1 MDSLRPA
8 DSFRLLNKQ
17 VHVWFMRTHCAAEDI
32 ARFRSVLSPSE
43 LERAA
48 RFRFATL
55 HDSSIVTRGAL
66 RVLLGRYL
74 NIPPDSTQFQY
85 GGNEKPALWPEKSIR
100 FNISHSTD
108 LAVFAFTLDC
118 EIGVDVE
125 LIRPIADMTSI
136 AERFFCREESAELLS
151 LPDHKRQR
159 AFFLCWTRKEA
170 YIKALGNGLSEPLDT
185 FRVTVDPDIP
195 AAFIHVAHD
204 PSLAR
209 RWTLQDLP
217 VAPDYAAAVAYRGP
231 ARPLRLSP
239 IAPAALS
246 LLIEQD
252 ANG

>member
-1 MDSLRPA
+1 MRVHSPA
-8 DSFRLLNKQ
+8 EG
-17 VHVWFMRTHCAAEDI
+17 VAC
-32 ARFRSVLSPSE
+32 FRSVLSRSE

-55 HDSSIVTRGAL
+55 RDSFILTRGAL
-66 RVLLGRYL
+66 RVLLGSYL
-74 NIPPDSTQFQY
+74 NISPDSVRFQY
-85 GGNEKPALWPEKSIR
+85 GANEKPALSPEKSIR
-100 FNISHSTD
+100 FNVSHSAD

-125 LIRPIADMTSI
+125 HIRPVTDMASI
-136 AERFFCREESAELLS
+136 AERFFCREEAAELLS
-151 LPDHKRQR
+151 LPDHQRRR

-170 YIKALGNGLSEPLDT
+170 YIKALGNGLSEPLDN

-195 AAFIHVAHD
+195 AAFIHVEHD
-204 PSLAR
+204 PCAAR

-217 VAPDYAAAVAYRGP
+217 VAPEYAAAVAYRGP

-246 LLIEQD
+246 LSIEQD
-252 ANG
+252 AKRASA